1 MIKHAPPRNGHE
13 PQNVIL
19 LYNNL
24 VFFGKFKNFAEF
36 GVVSSHNVNVSYQ
49 KNTNVLHKM
58 KATQK
63 DHLFLIFVHFLTLR

>member
-36 GVVSSHNVNVSYQ
+36 GVFSSHNVNVPYQ
-49 KNTNVLHKM
+49 KNTR
-58 KATQK
+58 
-63 DHLFLIFVHFLTLR
+63 LFL